1 MEVVQVQP
9 RDSYLYNIYVP
20 TQGTVIRW
28 SFTTKRNNISFG
40 LFRRREKEPLPNS
53 SDIIFRAQQQPLQKR
68 QMSLASIDIPQADAI
83 SIDDDIESTYIQHQ
97 NNHHSTRPRSKS
109 VATVKLKE
117 SGLEE
122 IIPIQHTQSCN
133 QKVQGTYKV
142 EEPGNYV
149 LVFGKP
155 SFFLFI
161 H

>member
-68 QMSLASIDIPQADAI
+68 QMSLASIDIPQAGNFYCCCYGLQLLSLCKMQYRLMMI
-83 SIDDDIESTYIQHQ
+83 LNPLIFNIKTIIIQLDHDP
-97 NNHHSTRPRSKS
+97 NR
-109 VATVKLKE
+109 L
-117 SGLEE
+117 L
-122 IIPIQHTQSCN
+122 
-133 QKVQGTYKV
+133 
-142 EEPGNYV
+142 
-149 LVFGKP
+149 P
-155 SFFLFI
+155 SN
-161 H
+161 